1 MVAFLQ
7 LSLLHCLLFLHHGTT
22 ATKTTP
28 TAATSSPPTALAS
41 PPTASPT
48 ASPTTLLHPT
58 LTPPTTSTTHST
70 HVCVSSFS
78 TNQELAH
85 FPWSS
90 TTDLIQSIA
99 PLTLDHAGT
108 ITPSPDWPLASLTTW
123 AHGNATRLWVGIK
136 TASKSEAAQ
145 FLASSPALLTQT
157 AIRLVNMVSDNNYD
171 GLQLDF
177 EGLKMASKTGYETF
191 VAACHTHCAVLTAKN
206 PNKPMLFMTTLYVDI
221 LLRPVSAPSAYDAR
235 YLSSFGNG
243 LFIMGYDMTWLHTK
257 PGTGWARAGPN
268 APLNGKCKGPVQ
280 GCCGCYV
287 LLLLRRTTTA
297 ATAAAA
303 AAAATT
309 IDTYNCTFNH

>member
-1 MVAFLQ
+1 
-7 LSLLHCLLFLHHGTT
+7 
-22 ATKTTP
+22 
-28 TAATSSPPTALAS
+28 
-41 PPTASPT
+41 
-48 ASPTTLLHPT
+48 
-58 LTPPTTSTTHST
+58 
-70 HVCVSSFS
+70 
-78 TNQELAH
+78 
-85 FPWSS
+85 
-90 TTDLIQSIA
+90 
-99 PLTLDHAGT
+99 
-108 ITPSPDWPLASLTTW
+108 
-123 AHGNATRLWVGIK
+123 VGIK

-257 PGTGWARAGPN
+257 PGTGWTRAGPN
-268 APLNGKCKGPVQ
+268 APLNGTCKGPVQ

-309 IDTYNCTFNH
+309 IDTYNFTFNH

>member
-1 MVAFLQ
+1 
-7 LSLLHCLLFLHHGTT
+7 
-22 ATKTTP
+22 
-28 TAATSSPPTALAS
+28 
-41 PPTASPT
+41 
-48 ASPTTLLHPT
+48 
-58 LTPPTTSTTHST
+58 
-70 HVCVSSFS
+70 
-78 TNQELAH
+78 
-85 FPWSS
+85 
-90 TTDLIQSIA
+90 
-99 PLTLDHAGT
+99 
-108 ITPSPDWPLASLTTW
+108 
-123 AHGNATRLWVGIK
+123 
-136 TASKSEAAQ
+136 
-145 FLASSPALLTQT
+145 
-157 AIRLVNMVSDNNYD
+157 MVSDNNYD